1 MFVCQHPGI
10 VFPGMRKVL
19 FPVLLASALALA
31 AFSAPVMAQT
41 DSAVDEYQES
51 IPGAGGGP
59 SSNEGGQGGGSGGGS
74 DSATGPVGG
83 GASLAPEVA
92 DELAD
97 EGSAG
102 TALGDFTEETG
113 TAPASATKAASDGP
127 VEGSSSSTG
136 PAPSGS
142 DDEGF
147 LGALGD
153 VLGNFLLGSGSDS
166 DSGSSGLGVFF
177 PIVLI
182 GALAGTAALLIARRR
197 RGPAEPHQ
205 G

>member
-1 MFVCQHPGI
+1 
-10 VFPGMRKVL
+10 MRKVFL
-19 FPVLLASALALA
+19 PVLFASALALA
-31 AFSAPVMAQT
+31 ALCAPALAQT

-59 SSNEGGQGGGSGGGS
+59 SSSEGGQGGGSGGSGGGS
-74 DSATGPVGG
+74 ESGTGPVGG
-83 GASLAPEVA
+83 GGATLAPPVA

-102 TALGDFTEETG
+102 AGLGNFTEETG
-113 TAPASATKAASDGP
+113 TAPASATNATGNGGGDG
-127 VEGSSSSTG
+127 GSSS
-136 PAPSGS
+136 AGS
-142 DDEGF
+142 SDNGEGF
-147 LGALGD
+147 FDSLGN

-182 GALAGTAALLIARRR
+182 GALAGTAVLLIARRR
-197 RGPAEPHQ
+197 REPAEPHQ
-205 G
+205 S

>member
-1 MFVCQHPGI
+1 
-10 VFPGMRKVL
+10 
-19 FPVLLASALALA
+19 LALA
-31 AFSAPVMAQT
+31 ALCAPALAQT

-59 SSNEGGQGGGSGGGS
+59 SSNEGGQGGGGGSGGGGS
-74 DSATGPVGG
+74 ESATGPVGG
-83 GASLAPEVA
+83 GGAELAPQVA
-92 DELAD
+92 NELAD
-97 EGSAG
+97 QGSAG
-102 TALGDFTEETG
+102 AALGDFTEQTG
-113 TAPASATKAASDGP
+113 TAPASATNAASDGP
-127 VEGSSSSTG
+127 KEGSSSSTG

-147 LGALGD
+147 FGALGD
-153 VLGNFLLGSGSDS
+153 VVGNFLLGSGADS

-182 GALAGTAALLIARRR
+182 GALAGTGALLAARRR
-197 RGPAEPHQ
+197 RGAAEPHQ

>member
-10 VFPGMRKVL
+10 VGADMRKVFL
-19 FPVLLASALALA
+19 PVLLASALALA
-31 AFSAPVMAQT
+31 ALCAPALAQS
-41 DSAVDEYQES
+41 DSAIDEYQES
-51 IPGAGGGP
+51 IPGSGGGP
-59 SSNEGGQGGGSGGGS
+59 SSSEGGQGSGGGS
-74 DSATGPVGG
+74 ESGTGPVGGG
-83 GASLAPEVA
+83 GASLAPSVA

-102 TALGDFTEETG
+102 AALGDFTEKTG
-113 TAPASATKAASDGP
+113 TAPASKASSTGGGDG
-127 VEGSSSSTG
+127 GSSSTG
-136 PAPSGS
+136 PASTGS

-147 LGALGD
+147 FGSLGN
-153 VLGNFLLGSGSDS
+153 VLGNFLLGSGDS

-197 RGPAEPHQ
+197 RGPVEPHQ

>member
-1 MFVCQHPGI
+1 
-10 VFPGMRKVL
+10 MRKVFL
-19 FPVLLASALALA
+19 PALLASALALA
-31 AFSAPVMAQT
+31 ALCAPALAQT

-59 SSNEGGQGGGSGGGS
+59 SSNEGGQGGGSGGSGGGS

-83 GASLAPEVA
+83 GGASVAPQVA

-102 TALGDFTEETG
+102 VGLQSFTEETG
-113 TAPASATKAASDGP
+113 TAPASATKGANAGP
-127 VEGSSSSTG
+127 QDGSSSSTG
-136 PAPSGS
+136 PAPSS
-142 DDEGF
+142 ADDEGF
-147 LGALGD
+147 FGSLGN

-177 PIVLI
+177 PIVLL

-197 RGPAEPHQ
+197 RVPAEPHQ

>member
-10 VFPGMRKVL
+10 VGADMRKVFL
-19 FPVLLASALALA
+19 PVLLASALALA
-31 AFSAPVMAQT
+31 ALCAPALAQS
-41 DSAVDEYQES
+41 DSAIDEYQES
-51 IPGAGGGP
+51 IPGSGGGP
-59 SSNEGGQGGGSGGGS
+59 SSSEGGQGGAGGSGGGS
-74 DSATGPVGG
+74 ESGTGPVGGG
-83 GASLAPEVA
+83 GASLAPSVA

-102 TALGDFTEETG
+102 AALGDFTEKTG
-113 TAPASATKAASDGP
+113 TAPASKASSTGGGDG
-127 VEGSSSSTG
+127 GSSSTG
-136 PAPSGS
+136 PASTGS

-147 LGALGD
+147 FGALGN
-153 VLGNFLLGSGSDS
+153 VLGNFLVGSGDS

-197 RGPAEPHQ
+197 RGPVEPHQ